1 MPTGAPDY
9 VKRIDVNIQTLGEVT
24 IRPRYGDFKTAFAT
38 TFPTAA
44 QWNTLVD
51 VSGKGIL
58 YGGRVVFTGSG
69 ATEDDRV
76 RITIDG
82 ETSDEA
88 SPETLMEYQITR
100 PYLGCFYLL
109 QFDSNQPQFGIGL
122 CHDVSFE
129 SNLLLEVRPYTSGV
143 VCHHEVYYGLL

>member
-38 TFPTAA
+38 TFPAGG

-51 VSGKGIL
+51 ISGKGVL
-58 YGGRVVFTGSG
+58 YGGRIMLYGTG

-82 ETSDEA
+82 ETSDEI
-88 SPETLMEYQITR
+88 SPEHLMEYQITR
-100 PYLGCFYLL
+100 PHLGCFYLL

-129 SNLLLEVRPYTSGV
+129 SDLLLEVWPITANTT
-143 VCHHEVYYGLL
+143 CHYEVYYGLL

>member
-24 IRPRYGDFKTAFAT
+24 IRPRYGDFKTTFGT
-38 TFPTAA
+38 IFPTAA

-58 YGGRVVFTGSG
+58 YGGRIIITGTG

-88 SPETLMEYQITR
+88 TPEALMEYQITR

-109 QFDSNQPQFGIGL
+109 QFDSNQHQFGIGL

-129 SNLLLEVRPYTSGV
+129 SSLLLEVRPLTANTT
-143 VCHHEVYYGLL
+143 CHYEGYYGLL